1 MNSRTEKSP
10 IGEKNRIVNKTK
22 NMGTRSITRVHDA
35 GKDSK
40 VILAVYRQMDG
51 YFEGMGADLTT
62 FLTDMTVVN
71 GINLGR
77 SRPPARMANGMSCLA
92 AQLVAHF
99 KTGIGGIYIADVGD
113 AEEYNYDIYIGP
125 NDQLVLEGRN
135 DTGEHAILLGKIDK
149 ELDYEEIAEFVY
161 PDANGESHWRVVGL
175 VEKNAEYV
183 IGYDLDDSA
192 KFKKYRIDKVVGG
205 DSKITVKN
213 RNTELIG
220 WKC

>member
-22 NMGTRSITRVHDA
+22 NKDMGTRSITRVHDA

-62 FLTDMTVVN
+62 FLTDMSVVN
-71 GINLGR
+71 GINLGKN
-77 SRPPARMANGMSCLA
+77 PKKAANGMSCLA

-99 KTGIGGIYIADVGD
+99 KTGIGGIYIADIYQ
-113 AEEYNYDIYIGP
+113 EEAYNYDIYIGV

-135 DTGEHAILLGKIDK
+135 DNGEHAILLGNEVDK
-149 ELDYEEIAEFVY
+149 EPDYEEIAEFVY
-161 PDANGESHWRVVGL
+161 PDANGEPHWRMVGL

-213 RNTELIG
+213 RFGILN
-220 WKC
+220 